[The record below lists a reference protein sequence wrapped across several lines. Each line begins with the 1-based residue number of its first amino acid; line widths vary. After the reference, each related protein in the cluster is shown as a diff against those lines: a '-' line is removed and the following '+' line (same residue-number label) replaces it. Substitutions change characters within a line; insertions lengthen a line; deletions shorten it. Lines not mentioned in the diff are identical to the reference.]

1 MHTDIDHD
9 LTNDQWDT
17 LRALRPA
24 GVHAVKLN
32 SYVLQQLSALELVAL
47 SDHAPVL
54 TATGRAVMLRGSP
67 RLWDLAA

>member
-1 MHTDIDHD
+1 MNSEFDDH

-24 GVHAVKLN
+24 GLPGGKISSH
-32 SYVLQQLSALELVAL
+32 VLQQLHALELVVL
-47 SDHAPVL
+47 SDGAPRL
-54 TATGRAVMLRGSP
+54 TPKGRAVLLRGSP

>member
-1 MHTDIDHD
+1 MNSELDHH

-24 GVHAVKLN
+24 GLPAKLN
-32 SYVLQQLSALELVAL
+32 SYVLQQLHALDLVAL
-47 SDHAPVL
+47 SDGAPQL
-54 TATGRAVMLRGSP
+54 NAKGRAVLLRGSP